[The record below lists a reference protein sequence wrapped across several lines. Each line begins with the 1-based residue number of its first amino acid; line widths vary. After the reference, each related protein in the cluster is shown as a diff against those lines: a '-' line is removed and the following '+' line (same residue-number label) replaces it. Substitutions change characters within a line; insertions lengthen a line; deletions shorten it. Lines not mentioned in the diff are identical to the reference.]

1 MKIRRGELPYYGHN
15 EPWDTIS
22 VMKKLISVIFILF
35 QFIAAEAATYSSDI
49 EELLCRLDSMIDNEG
64 RYVQDKMSRIST
76 IRNTKPAPRTDEEK
90 YWHNRSLYDEYYVF
104 NADSAIKYSMENL
117 ALSQKLGNKQWEYEW
132 RINKSFSLS
141 VMGLLS
147 DALKE
152 LSYVN
157 PAELS
162 NLNKIKYYGQLAYM
176 YSHMGQLSDH
186 RIIDGEDYDHLSH
199 VYEDS
204 ITSVLTK
211 DSPDYIWYTAS
222 SQIDRAELPDY
233 LLQMVKSA
241 VDSCNFNS
249 RSDAMNC
256 YILSRIYER
265 LGDNVNRMRYLILS
279 GMTDIK
285 IANRDI
291 ASLNE
296 LSDMLLKEGD
306 IERAYK
312 YVNYSL
318 NQALLLPNRIRGVAL
333 SKTMAEV
340 HQLYEKKLK
349 KTQRDLFTVTVV
361 LLVIVIFLVFMMIM
375 YRRRSMQLKKSQNEL
390 KQANQTLTENME
402 KITVDK
408 TEREQLINDLMK
420 SDSRNKAISNALKE
434 ANYLKEECLGATF
447 ALCSN
452 LIDRSDEYRKKLYK
466 LVKDKKWK
474 ELESNV
480 VADEYSNRELKYFYS
495 CFDVIFLNIFPN
507 FVEDMNSLLRPEEQI
522 ELPEGELNTELRI
535 YALIRLGISNSV
547 KIAELLH
554 CSPQTVYNYRL
565 RMRNK
570 AKISKNNFA
579 DTVSSLGKIDC

>member
-1 MKIRRGELPYYGHN
+1 
-15 EPWDTIS
+15 
-22 VMKKLISVIFILF
+22 MKKFIFIIFILSHI
-35 QFIAAEAATYSSDI
+35 IALPGTTYDADI
-49 EELLCRLDSMIDNEG
+49 EALLCRLDSMIDNEECF
-64 RYVQDKMSRIST
+64 VQEKMSRIAT
-76 IRNTKPAPRTDEEK
+76 IRNSNASPRTDEER
-90 YWHNRSLYDEYYVF
+90 YWRNRALYDEYFVF
-104 NADSAIKYSMENL
+104 NADSAINYAIENL
-117 ALSQKLGNKQWEYEW
+117 AISQQLGNKQWEYEW

-147 DALKE
+147 DAIKE

-162 NLNKIKYYGQLAYM
+162 SQNKIKYYGQLAYI

-222 SQIDRAELPDY
+222 SQIDRTNLPDN
-233 LLQMVKSA
+233 LIQMVKAA
-241 VDSCNFNS
+241 VDSCAFNS

-265 LGDNVNRMRYLILS
+265 MGDNVNRMRYLILS
-279 GMTDIK
+279 GMTDVK

-291 ASLNE
+291 ASLSE
-296 LSDMLLKEGD
+296 LSDMLLNEGD
-306 IERAYK
+306 IERAYR
-312 YVNYSL
+312 YVNFTL
-318 NQALLLPNRIRGVAL
+318 KQTLLLPNRIRGVSL
-333 SKTMAEV
+333 SRTMSEV
-340 HQLYEKKLK
+340 HCLYEQKLK
-349 KTQRDLFTVTVV
+349 KAQQDLFAVTVV
-361 LLVIVIFLVFMMIM
+361 LLVIVIFLVLMMIM
-375 YRRRSMQLKKSQNEL
+375 YRRRSQQLKKSQNEL
-390 KQANQTLTENME
+390 KQANNTLTENME
-402 KITVDK
+402 KITKDK
-408 TEREQLINDLMK
+408 AERDQLINNLME
-420 SDSRNKAISNALKE
+420 SDSRNKAISKALKE
-434 ANYLKEECLGATF
+434 SNYLKEECIGATF

-452 LIDRSDEYRKKLYK
+452 FIDRSDEYRKELYK

-474 ELESNV
+474 QLESTV
-480 VADEYSNRELKYFYS
+480 VADEYSTRELKHFYS

-522 ELPEGELNTELRI
+522 ELPPGELNTELRI
-535 YALIRLGISNSV
+535 YALVRLGISNSV

-570 AKISKNNFA
+570 AIIPKDTFA
-579 DTVSSLGKIDC
+579 DTVSSLGKPEC

>member
-1 MKIRRGELPYYGHN
+1 MANCRSRHN
-15 EPWDTIS
+15 IPWDSIS
-22 VMKKLISVIFILF
+22 VMKKLISLFFILF
-35 QFIAAEAATYSSDI
+35 HIVAATAANYSSDI
-49 EELLCRLDSMIDNEG
+49 EKLLCRLDSMIDNEG
-64 RYVQDKMSRIST
+64 RYVQEKMSRIAT
-76 IRNTKPAPRTDEEK
+76 IRNTKPSPRNDEER
-90 YWHNRSLYDEYYVF
+90 YWRNRSLYNEYYVF
-104 NADSAIKYSMENL
+104 NADSAIKYSIDNL
-117 ALSQKLGNKQWEYEW
+117 AISQKLGNKQREYEW

-147 DALKE
+147 DAIKE
-152 LSYVN
+152 LSYIN
-157 PAELS
+157 PDELS
-162 NLNKIKYYGQLAYM
+162 NLNKINYYGQLAYL

-186 RIIDGEDYDHLSH
+186 RIIEGEDYDHLSH

-222 SQIDRAELPDY
+222 SQIDRAELPDN
-233 LLQMVKSA
+233 LLRMVKSA
-241 VDSCNFNS
+241 VDSCTFNS

-265 LGDNVNRMRYLILS
+265 MGDNVNRMRYLILS
-279 GMTDIK
+279 GMTDVK

-291 ASLNE
+291 ASLSE
-296 LSDMLLKEGD
+296 LSDMLLNEGD

-312 YVNYSL
+312 YVNYTL
-318 NQALLLPNRIRGVAL
+318 NQALVLPNRIRSAAL
-333 SKTMAEV
+333 SETMAEV
-340 HQLYEKKLK
+340 HRLYEQKLK
-349 KTQRDLFTVTVV
+349 KTQRDLFAVTVV
-361 LLVIVIFLVFMMIM
+361 LFVIVIFLVFMMIM
-375 YRRRSMQLKKSQNEL
+375 YRRRSQQLKKSRNEL

-402 KITVDK
+402 KITGDK
-408 TEREQLINDLMK
+408 AEREQLIQDLME

-452 LIDRSDEYRKKLYK
+452 LIDRSDEYRKKLYR

-474 ELESNV
+474 ELESSV
-480 VADEYSNRELKYFYS
+480 VADEYSTRELKHFYS

-522 ELPEGELNTELRI
+522 ELPAGELNTELRI
-535 YALIRLGISNSV
+535 YALVRLGISNSV

-554 CSPQTVYNYRL
+554 CSSQTVYNYRL

-570 AKISKNNFA
+570 ARIPKDTFA